1 MYIARLAQKFCKEN
15 KMEFLPITKDGER
28 VYAGFWKRFCAGF
41 ADALIIM
48 PLVFLFNWLEGFD
61 RTLAIILTIL
71 WSILFAMYTVY
82 FNARFGGTLGK
93 LAVGIRI
100 TKPDGSRINWNDAWK
115 RSSVDLVFA
124 SVALIFGVWGLT
136 KVDPEGYAS
145 VGWMERGDM
154 VMEHVPAWYATI
166 IILQQVWIYSE
177 VVVVLFNKRKRALH
191 DFIAGT
197 VVIHKKFAE
206 QSPAPDS
213 SPAAGSGTGEA

>member
-1 MYIARLAQKFCKEN
+1 
-15 KMEFLPITKDGER
+15 MEFLPITKDGER

-136 KVDPEGYAS
+136 QVDPEGYAS
-145 VGWMERGDM
+145 VGWMELRDM

-166 IILQQVWIYSE
+166 SILQQVWIYSE